1 MSVRKYLSAVVA
13 AAAILSVPGVASAQ
27 ENTKITIG
35 LASGSLPAG
44 MARYAN
50 EMGLFKKHGL
60 DASVVPMDSAS
71 VATAAL
77 ISGSIQ
83 FTVGSTNEV
92 VVAKTR
98 GQDLIGVE
106 SLNSGGLTGVVILAK
121 DVAEKLNVAAN
132 APVEQKLKALDGLVI
147 ATPDA
152 KSSLTFVLK
161 PATEKNDAKVRFT
174 YIAQTAMPAA
184 LESGAVQGF
193 MASSPMYAQPIKSGK
208 GVEWISGPKNEFPK
222 EFLPGNPTAL
232 STTQAYAKENPDV
245 IQKVRAAL
253 SEFSQA
259 VKERPAEVKAT
270 ILKIYP
276 TLEPA
281 LLDVIYSNEG
291 SAFQAKPV
299 TVESMQREIDFVK
312 LNNPSLP
319 GLDQLDPA
327 SMTYNNGN

>member
-1 MSVRKYLSAVVA
+1 MTFARYLTGAIAAVAVLASVG
-13 AAAILSVPGVASAQ
+13 SVLAQ
-27 ENTKITIG
+27 ENKKITIG

-60 DASVVPMDSAS
+60 DASVVAMDSAS
-71 VATAAL
+71 VATSAL

-92 VVAKTR
+92 VVAKAR

-106 SLNSGGLTGVVILAK
+106 SLNSGGVTGVVILAE
-121 DVAEKLNVAAN
+121 DVAEKLNLPAN
-132 APVEQKLKALDGLVI
+132 ATVQQKLKALDGLII

-152 KSSLTFVLK
+152 KSSFTFVLK
-161 PATEKNDAKVRFT
+161 PATEANGAKVRFT

-193 MASSPMYAQPIKSGK
+193 MASSPMYAQPIKTGK

-232 STTQAYAKENPDV
+232 STTAAYAKANPDV
-245 IQKVRAAL
+245 IEKVRAAL
-253 SEFSQA
+253 AEFSQA
-259 VKERPAEVKAT
+259 VKDRPDEVKAT

-276 TLEPA
+276 SLDA
-281 LLDVIYSNEG
+281 QLLDLIYNTEG
-291 SAFQAKPV
+291 QAFQAKPV
-299 TVESMQREIDFVK
+299 TVESMQREIAFVK
-312 LNNPSLP
+312 MSGVSLP

-327 SMTYNNGN
+327 SMTYNNGK